1 MARHVDRPPSSSLHG
16 DPPPS
21 SNPFT
26 ECGVELPELR
36 LFLFAPN
43 LSSSSLSSSEP
54 WNSNGST
61 FFFVRAMPAHGG
73 SERST
78 CWAVARAWR
87 EQPRACFESPSS
99 TAHAPGAAFQVP
111 CATPPAAENCMSR
124 TTAISPHHP
133 AISTR
138 RRGRGAGRF
147 HTRSKRP
154 ATPRGECDGRLLGSG
169 PARHAHALVSQG
181 DARTSARARVRTSH
195 ARAAAAASTRQVVL
209 SRQLVRRKTTQK
221 ACARRRRGRHWAAR
235 PRQTRAPV
243 CCSRR
248 AQCGARERPCRAALA
263 LAVPT

>member
-1 MARHVDRPPSSSLHG
+1 LARHVDRPPSSSLHV

-36 LFLFAPN
+36 LFLFALN

-54 WNSNGST
+54 GNSNGST
-61 FFFVRAMPAHGG
+61 FFFVRAMRLRMGG
-73 SERST
+73 AS
-78 CWAVARAWR
+78 AARAQLWQER
-87 EQPRACFESPSS
+87 GASRHAHALNRPLHQL
-99 TAHAPGAAFQVP
+99 HAPGAAFQVP
-111 CATPPAAENCMSR
+111 CATPSAAENYMSR
-124 TTAISPHHP
+124 KTAISPHHP

-147 HTRSKRP
+147 HKRSKRP
-154 ATPRGECDGRLLGSG
+154 ATPRGECDGRLLCSG
-169 PARHAHALVSQG
+169 PARQTHALVSQG
-181 DARTSARARVRTSH
+181 DARKSARARVRTSH

-209 SRQLVRRKTTQK
+209 GHQLVCSKTTQK

-243 CCSRR
+243 C
-248 AQCGARERPCRAALA
+248 
-263 LAVPT
+263 

>member
-1 MARHVDRPPSSSLHG
+1 M
-16 DPPPS
+16 
-21 SNPFT
+21 
-26 ECGVELPELR
+26 
-36 LFLFAPN
+36 
-43 LSSSSLSSSEP
+43 
-54 WNSNGST
+54 
-61 FFFVRAMPAHGG
+61 
-73 SERST
+73 
-78 CWAVARAWR
+78 ARAWR

-111 CATPPAAENCMSR
+111 CATPSAAENYMSR

-154 ATPRGECDGRLLGSG
+154 ATTRGECDGRLLCSG

-209 SRQLVRRKTTQK
+209 SRQPVRRKTTQT

-235 PRQTRAPV
+235 PRQTRATV
-243 CCSRR
+243 CASRR